1 MTYKTNTQRDREQRA
16 RLAALRTQ
24 AQIEEARRHIALAE
38 TVDDPTVRGMILH
51 TARGKLATAHE
62 AAGQPIP
69 QSLRLSLQRGTRKE
83 FFTAPIHGVRVRGG
97 GVR

>member
-1 MTYKTNTQRDREQRA
+1 MSYKTNTQRDREQRA
-16 RLAALRTQ
+16 RLAALRIQ
-24 AQIEEARRHIALAE
+24 SQIEEARRHIALAE

-51 TARGKLATAHE
+51 TARGKLATAYE

-69 QSLRLSLQRGTRKE
+69 DSLQRALQRGTRKE
-83 FFTAPIHGVRVRGG
+83 YFTAPIHGVCVRGG